1 MKPRHEAE
9 IAVIGGG
16 TVALSVA
23 TGLRRLG
30 RRTIVIDEHDDAIR
44 ASRGNFGL
52 VWVQGKGDML
62 AAYTP
67 WAMGAVDLWPS
78 LAEWLRETTGID
90 VGLEQPGGL
99 YLCRTEAEL
108 EARAAKM
115 RVVAGN
121 YAGTYDYAM
130 LDNRGLRDLVPR
142 IGSEVAGGS
151 YSRYDGQADPLRLF
165 HALHRAF
172 RELGGDYLA
181 GAGVTDI
188 AATATGFRLETARSE
203 IVAARIVLASGLGNA
218 TLGRLL
224 GVEIP
229 VKPVRGQ
236 ILVTERV
243 PKMFGVVMEQ
253 VRHTP
258 DGTMMIGGSWEEDSG
273 FNTAT
278 SYDVTRRIASDALAF
293 FPFLRGVHVV
303 RSWGA
308 LRIISPDASPI
319 YDEVAPGAFLV
330 TCHSGVSLAAVHMQ
344 TVAEWVDRGR
354 IPAAMSAFGLQ
365 RFQKSPGAR
374 A

>member
-1 MKPRHEAE
+1 MKPRHDAE

-30 RRTIVIDEHDDAIR
+30 RKTIVVDEGDDAIR

-62 AAYTP
+62 PSYTP
-67 WAMGAVDLWPS
+67 WAMGAVDRWRD
-78 LAEWLRETTGID
+78 LAEWLRDFTGID
-90 VGLEQPGGL
+90 VALEQPGGL
-99 YLCRTEAEL
+99 YLCRTEADL

-121 YAGTYDYAM
+121 YPGTYQYAM
-130 LDNRGLRDLVPR
+130 LDNRALRDLVPQ

-151 YSRYDGQADPLRLF
+151 YSPYDGQADPIRLF

-172 RELGGDYLA
+172 RKLDGCYLA
-181 GAGVTDI
+181 GAGVTSI
-188 AATATGFRLETARSE
+188 TATGTGYRLETDRSE
-203 IVAARIVLASGLGNA
+203 VHAGRIVLAGGLGNA
-218 TLGRLL
+218 GLGRML
-224 GVEIP
+224 GVDIP

-243 PKMFGVVMEQ
+243 PKLFNVVMEQ

-258 DGTMMIGGSWEEDSG
+258 DSTMLIGGSWEENSG
-273 FNTAT
+273 FDTAT
-278 SYDVTRRIASDALAF
+278 SYAVTRRIASDALAF
-293 FPFLRGVHVV
+293 FPFLKGINIV
-303 RSWGA
+303 RSWAA

-319 YDEVAPGAFLV
+319 YDEIAPGAFLV
-330 TCHSGVSLAAVHMQ
+330 TCHSGVSLAAVHME
-344 TVAEWVDRGR
+344 TVAQWVERGG
-354 IPAAMSAFGLQ
+354 IPAQMSAFGLQ
-365 RFQKSPGAR
+365 RFRQGA
-374 A
+374 AAHV